1 MGPTTDAL
9 QGISSMK
16 DQIPPDPKQQI
27 LDAAIHLFARKGFSA
42 TGVREIARTA
52 NTNIAMISYYFG
64 SKRGILEAVLDT
76 FFQRYLEV
84 TEQALD
90 GDDPPEQKMRRF
102 IRSMVMVLRNNNDLV
117 RIAFTEL
124 PFDMPQIADFKAER
138 IRRIAA
144 LFQQKLLPVLEERLP
159 RPIRVEVVGPAFAG
173 MLVSHFLLLPVIEGV
188 LSTSFDEKFY
198 EHYADD
204 IADLLFYG
212 VAGAKHESHDD
223 EDNT

>member
-1 MGPTTDAL
+1 
-9 QGISSMK
+9 MK
-16 DQIPPDPKQQI
+16 KQTPPDPKQQI

-64 SKRGILEAVLDT
+64 SKRGILEAALDM

-84 TEQALD
+84 TEQALE
-90 GDDPPEQKMRRF
+90 GGDPPEQKMRRF
-102 IRSMVMVLRNNNDLV
+102 IRSIVTVWRNNIDLV

-124 PFDMPQIADFKAER
+124 PFDVPEIADFKAER
-138 IRRIAA
+138 IRKIAA
-144 LFQQKLLPVLEERLP
+144 LFQQKLLPVLKERLP
-159 RPIRVEVVGPAFAG
+159 RPIRIEVVGPAFTG

-188 LSTSFDEKFY
+188 LSASFDEKFY
-198 EHYADD
+198 ERYADD

-212 VAGAKHESHDD
+212 VAGTKRESHDD
-223 EDNT
+223 EDSK